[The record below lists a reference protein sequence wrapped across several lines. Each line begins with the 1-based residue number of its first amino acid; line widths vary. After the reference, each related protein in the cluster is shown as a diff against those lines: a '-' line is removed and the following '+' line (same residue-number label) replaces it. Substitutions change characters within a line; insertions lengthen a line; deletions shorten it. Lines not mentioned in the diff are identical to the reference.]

1 MSDWKV
7 CNIPFIHNEDF
18 DFQLSGGILPSMWC
32 IYIPVKQIKPYI
44 KQENKA
50 LSKCS
55 LEMKTNIY
63 SFIKK
68 AILMDL
74 EA

>member
-1 MSDWKV
+1 MRDWKF

-18 DFQLSGGILPSMWC
+18 DFQLSGGILPPTWC

-50 LSKCS
+50 LRNCS

-63 SFIKK
+63 CFIKK